1 MGFKNSDTL
10 REPDRQRPFSPPPAN
25 SGTWGTVLIVVA
37 VLFAVYKMVEWKFDQ
52 RAAEPVGPVDA
63 PAASAAPKA
72 IQRAAEPTRQAAL
85 PAPPKRST
93 PGTQVVTKCVVNGKT
108 SYGDGACTQGATA
121 SLLTTRDNHNL
132 MAAIRPEA
140 IMPSKAA
147 VVQPD
152 AVEQSSPAIPIASA
166 KKFQCQALDATV
178 KNLDAQSRQPQ
189 GPQMMDWIK
198 AERKKA
204 RDQQFRLSC

>member
-1 MGFKNSDTL
+1 MRFKNSDTL

-25 SGTWGTVLIVVA
+25 SGTWGTVLMVVA

-52 RAAEPVGPVDA
+52 RAAEPVDA

-85 PAPPKRST
+85 PSPPKSGV
-93 PGTQVVTKCVVNGKT
+93 PGTHVVTKCVVNGKT

-121 SLLTTRDNHNL
+121 SSLTTRDNHNL

-140 IMPSKAA
+140 ITPSEAA
-147 VVQPD
+147 VAQPD

-166 KKFQCQALDATV
+166 KKIQCQALDATV

>member
-37 VLFAVYKMVEWKFDQ
+37 ILFAVYKMVEWNFDQ
-52 RAAEPVGPVDA
+52 RQAEPAGT
-63 PAASAAPKA
+63 PAASDAPKM
-72 IQRAAEPTRQAAL
+72 IQPAPEPQRQAAT
-85 PAPPKRST
+85 PAPPKLNV
-93 PGTQVVTKCVVNGKT
+93 PGTHVVNKCVVNGKT
-108 SYGDGACTQGATA
+108 SYGNGACAPGATA
-121 SLLTTRDNHNL
+121 SLLTTRDSHNL
-132 MAAIRPEA
+132 MAAVRPEA
-140 IMPSKAA
+140 ITLSEAT
-147 VVQPD
+147 VSQPD
-152 AVEQSSPAIPIASA
+152 AVVKSGRAISIDSA
-166 KKFQCQALDATV
+166 KKSQCQALDATV

>member
-1 MGFKNSDTL
+1 MGFKNSDTW
-10 REPDRQRPFSPPPAN
+10 REPDRQRPFSPPPTN

-37 VLFAVYKMVEWKFDQ
+37 VLFAVYKMAEWKFDQ
-52 RAAEPVGPVDA
+52 RTAEPAGA
-63 PAASAAPKA
+63 PAASAAPQM
-72 IQRAAEPTRQAAL
+72 IQRDAKPPKQAAL
-85 PAPPKRST
+85 PAPPKPSV
-93 PGTQVVTKCVVNGKT
+93 PGTHIVTKCVVNGKT
-108 SYGDGACTQGATA
+108 SYGDGTCTPGATA

-132 MAAIRPEA
+132 MTAVQPEA
-140 IMPSKAA
+140 ITPLEAA
-147 VVQPD
+147 VAQPD
-152 AVEQSSPAIPIASA
+152 AVVQSSPTVPIASA
-166 KKFQCQALDATV
+166 KKLQCQALEATV